1 MGGQIG
7 KIARLPELA
16 HVNVKGQIDTGQIQ
30 QLEWTHRVAG
40 AKNTSFIDIFEG
52 RNTHFQHPFGFSEDR
67 RNDTVE
73 NKSVDF
79 LFLL

>member
-1 MGGQIG
+1 
-7 KIARLPELA
+7 
-16 HVNVKGQIDTGQIQ
+16 
-30 QLEWTHRVAG
+30 LEWTHRVAG